1 MYVLQLYMCILL
13 LLRYMYAY
21 KLTCK
26 YVKVQFK
33 EILIILFYQLFKISF
48 FSQTYCT
55 LSCANFGYIGQ
66 FNHHIKCLRW
76 MPLVK
81 IPKLIPNAVN

>member
-1 MYVLQLYMCILL
+1 MCVLQLYMCILL

-33 EILIILFYQLFKISF
+33 EILIILFYQLFKIF
-48 FSQTYCT
+48 FS
-55 LSCANFGYIGQ
+55 LK
-66 FNHHIKCLRW
+66 HIALCLALI
-76 MPLVK
+76 LVK
-81 IPKLIPNAVN
+81 